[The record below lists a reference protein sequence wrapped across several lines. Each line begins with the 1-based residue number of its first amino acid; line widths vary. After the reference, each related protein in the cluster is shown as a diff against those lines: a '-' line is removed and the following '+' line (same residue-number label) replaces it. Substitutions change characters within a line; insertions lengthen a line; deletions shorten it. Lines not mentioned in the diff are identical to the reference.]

1 MLQFAIF
8 ANAIQRD
15 MERTESNCVTVKFVD
30 FWPTF
35 DVEHNKFVDALR
47 SKYLVTVL
55 PTDGDE
61 VPDLLFY
68 SRCGNGRHLSYDC
81 IRIYFTGEN
90 DCPDFNECDYA
101 LSFYPLTLGDR
112 HLRYPLYMLYEYDRL
127 GTPETV
133 SDSDALGR
141 GFCSLLMRNATNC
154 DPRRLEI
161 IDCMELY
168 RPLAYGGPF
177 RNNAGGCVEEKIPF
191 ISRFKFNLALE
202 NSLVEGY
209 VTEKILEPLV
219 ASTVPIYWGDDTVK
233 KDFNPEAFINSG
245 DYDTPESLT
254 EAVRQID
261 NDPGAYLRMLRAPKL
276 IKGHAPDFDGMLADF
291 LCHIAATRR
300 KYLVRY
306 GEQNV
311 LHRRARTVSMIRKS
325 PLLMRVLGRLGNAR

>member
-1 MLQFAIF
+1 
-8 ANAIQRD
+8 

-30 FWPTF
+30 CWPTC

-161 IDCMELY
+161 IDCMELSETM
-168 RPLAYGGPF
+168 PAD
-177 RNNAGGCVEEKIPF
+177 
-191 ISRFKFNLALE
+191 
-202 NSLVEGY
+202 
-209 VTEKILEPLV
+209 
-219 ASTVPIYWGDDTVK
+219 ASTRRYRLFPVLNSIWRLKTVWWRDMSPK
-233 KDFNPEAFINSG
+233 RFS
-245 DYDTPESLT
+245 SLWWLLRCLYT
-254 EAVRQID
+254 
-261 NDPGAYLRMLRAPKL
+261 GATIP
-276 IKGHAPDFDGMLADF
+276 
-291 LCHIAATRR
+291 
-300 KYLVRY
+300 
-306 GEQNV
+306 
-311 LHRRARTVSMIRKS
+311 
-325 PLLMRVLGRLGNAR
+325 